1 MNMAPKGI
9 RDVKSLRAVKGV
21 GSLNIKSSHSAES
34 KRNAKLF
41 QLGVEKDSLMK
52 ALEQFERQKA
62 EIEKRLLEIAQAIQD
77 EGFQFGGQ
85 QGGEN
90 QEISPV
96 PEKKDEQYADDQNK
110 KEEQKEEQKVEL
122 DFHVGKFSF
131 GDLIQGIGNFID
143 FVSKMEEAGK
153 DEVRRE
159 GEFTSPSGRV
169 KAVYGLSIKEGI
181 GGTPIVEPFG
191 NVKRTAQGPVVEEQR
206 EPLVDIFD
214 EEDHVSVIIELP
226 GVQVSDIHT
235 EVKGDILTLSAAN
248 NRQKYYK
255 EVVLPKN
262 VDPSTAKR
270 KYTNGI
276 LEIRMDKK

>member
-1 MNMAPKGI
+1 MPPKGM
-9 RDVKSLRAVKGV
+9 RDVKPLRTVKGV
-21 GSLNIKSSHSAES
+21 GSLNIRSGQSAES
-34 KRNAKLF
+34 RKHAKIF

-52 ALEQFERQKA
+52 ALEQFDRQKS
-62 EIEKRLLEIAQAIQD
+62 EIEERLHEIAQAMQS
-77 EGFQFGGQ
+77 EGFQFGEQ
-85 QGGEN
+85 QGGES
-90 QEISPV
+90 QEASRV
-96 PEKKDEQYADDQNK
+96 PEKDDEHHVDAQNE
-110 KEEQKEEQKVEL
+110 KEEQKAEF

-131 GDLIQGIGNFID
+131 GDLMQGIGSFID

-153 DEVRRE
+153 GEVRRE

-169 KAVYGLSIKEGI
+169 KAVYGLSIKEGL

-191 NVKRTAQGPVVEEQR
+191 NVKRTAQGPVVEEER

-235 EVKGDILTLSAAN
+235 EIKRDILTLSAAN
-248 NRQKYYK
+248 NRHKYSK

-276 LEIRMDKK
+276 LEIRMNKK